1 MFAIWDFL
9 NWNSGFGILKQNRG
23 ENRDVGCQ
31 ITLRIT
37 GLKNPIGDPHSPH
50 IYSYLNLSI
59 TATSPHLSP
68 RWPLWRGS
76 TVCYTK
82 YLNYAEVFNDVM
94 TLTALDTPLIPNMPG
109 KIRLAKRSWTA
120 LDTECDI
127 TFFHYV
133 GTDVSAIHL
142 LPMEWRFFKESYKCR
157 CSATKVKEP
166 FCCVLSMDT
175 IFFYKNVQF
184 FELSPDR
191 SYFLA
196 SFSLEMFLRMFLNFS
211 NWNLMTLKDQAKIVV
226 VTLMNCTCNE
236 YNINVLLTIHKKNVL
251 KEQNFACI
259 LIYGIM

>member
-1 MFAIWDFL
+1 
-9 NWNSGFGILKQNRG
+9 
-23 ENRDVGCQ
+23 
-31 ITLRIT
+31 
-37 GLKNPIGDPHSPH
+37 
-50 IYSYLNLSI
+50 
-59 TATSPHLSP
+59 
-68 RWPLWRGS
+68 
-76 TVCYTK
+76 
-82 YLNYAEVFNDVM
+82 M
-94 TLTALDTPLIPNMPG
+94 TLIALDTPLIPNMPG
-109 KIRLAKRSWTA
+109 KIRHAKRSWTA

-166 FCCVLSMDT
+166 FCCVLSRDT

-211 NWNLMTLKDQAKIVV
+211 NGNLMTLKDQAKIVV
-226 VTLMNCTCNE
+226 VTLMNCTCWVQ
-236 YNINVLLTIHKKNVL
+236 YKRHWPYTIRMCWKN
-251 KEQNFACI
+251 KI
-259 LIYGIM
+259 LPAFWFMALCNSYFLDLGK